1 MSIIHVQEGKMKKR
15 LICALTCLSML
26 ILTACGGSGSAEN
39 SLVIGN
45 QPYTQGIPI
54 YIAEEEGLYEGFS
67 TESLMFVSGNT
78 QNEALGAD
86 EWEVGVTGLPPA
98 IFGGVS
104 YGLKII
110 GFSVDDTVSPRF
122 YVRPDSDILTVQGAV
137 EGCPDIYGDADTWR
151 GKQILCPT
159 ATSSHLMLAV
169 VLEKLG
175 ISESDVEIVHMD
187 PSQAL
192 TAFKAGEGDVLACW
206 PPIAYGVDEDW
217 VLAASGVA
225 TGEQI
230 PIVVVASEKALSEK
244 RDTVKAWLKQYYHYC
259 EEMKDDTDKLSE
271 TLETMEIDNGLT
283 VSAEETRMIVE
294 ERPLPT
300 FAEQAELFAGEPGQ
314 TKADEIVM
322 KYVDIFVQEGRIS
335 ESDKEKLISEG
346 FIDNS
351 LLTELME
358 EQ

>member
-1 MSIIHVQEGKMKKR
+1 MKKK
-15 LICALTCLSML
+15 LLCMMMALSML
-26 ILTACGGSGSAEN
+26 LVTACSGNGGEEN
-39 SLVIGN
+39 TLVIGN

-54 YIAEEEGLYEGFS
+54 YLAEEEGLYEGLEV
-67 TESLMFVSGNT
+67 ESLMFVSGNT

-137 EGCPDIYGDADTWR
+137 EGCPDIYGNADTWR
-151 GKQILCPT
+151 GKQIICPT
-159 ATSSHLMLAV
+159 ATSSHLMLVV

-175 ISESDVEIVHMD
+175 LTEQDVEIVHME

-192 TAFKAGEGDVLACW
+192 AAFKAGEGDVLACW
-206 PPIAYGVDEDW
+206 PPIAYSVDPDW
-217 VLAASGVA
+217 VMAASGVA

-230 PIVVVASEKALSEK
+230 PIVVVASEKALTEK
-244 RDTVKAWLKQYYHYC
+244 RDLVKNWLKQYYAHC
-259 EEMKDDTDKLSE
+259 EEMAGDMDKLAD
-271 TLETMEIDNGLT
+271 TLMTMELDNGLT
-283 VSAEETRMIVE
+283 IDEEGARKIVE

-300 FAEQAELFAGEPGQ
+300 LAEQLELFSGEKGQ

-322 KYVDIFVQEGRIS
+322 KYVDIFVNQGRIS
-335 ESDKEKLISEG
+335 QEDRDALVASG
-346 FIDNS
+346 FVDNS
-351 LLTELME
+351 LLME
-358 EQ
+358 IAAEQ

>member
-1 MSIIHVQEGKMKKR
+1 MKKKI
-15 LICALTCLSML
+15 LCFLTGLLVLFTS
-26 ILTACGGSGSAEN
+26 ACGSSSGKGE

-54 YIAEEEGLYEGFS
+54 YLAEEEGLYEGFDVE
-67 TESLMFVSGNT
+67 TLTFVSGNT

-104 YGLKII
+104 YDLKII

-122 YVRPDSDILTVQGAV
+122 YVRPDSDILQVQGQV
-137 EGCPDIYGDADTWR
+137 EGCPDIYGNADSWR

-159 ATSSHLMLAV
+159 ATSSHLMLVV

-175 ISESDVEIVHMD
+175 LSETDVEIVHMD

-206 PPIAYGVDEDW
+206 PPIAYNVDEEW
-217 VLAASGVA
+217 VMAASGVA
-225 TGEQI
+225 TGEKI
-230 PIVVVASEKALSEK
+230 PIVVVASEKALTEK
-244 RDTVKAWLKQYYHYC
+244 RDLVKAWLKQYYGHC
-259 EEMKDDTDKLSE
+259 ESMASDLDRLAE
-271 TLETMEIDNGLT
+271 TLETMELDNGLT
-283 VSAEETRMIVE
+283 IDSEGAKKIVS

-300 FAEQAELFAGEPGQ
+300 MAQQEELFTGAPGQ
-314 TKADEIVM
+314 TEADGIVM
-322 KYVDIFVQEGRIS
+322 KYVDIFVSEGRIS
-335 ESDKEKLISEG
+335 EEDREKLVSGG
-346 FIDNS
+346 FVDNS
-351 LLTELME
+351 LLTEIIAE
-358 EQ
+358 N

>member
-1 MSIIHVQEGKMKKR
+1 MTS
-15 LICALTCLSML
+15 
-26 ILTACGGSGSAEN
+26 ACGSDSGREETLTIGS
-39 SLVIGN
+39 

-54 YIAEEEGLYEGFS
+54 YLAEEEDLYEDFVAE
-67 TESLMFVSGNT
+67 TLIFVSGNT

-104 YGLKII
+104 YDLKIV

-122 YVRPDSDILTVQGAV
+122 YVRPDSDILNVQGAV
-137 EGCPDIYGDADTWR
+137 SGCPDIYGNADTWR

-175 ISESDVEIVHMD
+175 LNESDVEIVHMD

-206 PPIAYGVDEDW
+206 PPIAYSVEEDW
-217 VLAASGVA
+217 MLAASGVA

-230 PIVVVASEKALSEK
+230 PIVVVASDKALKEK
-244 RDTVKAWLKQYYHYC
+244 RAVVKSWLKQYYQHC
-259 EEMKDDTDKLSE
+259 ESMAGDVDKLAE
-271 TLETMEIDNGLT
+271 TLEILELDNGLT
-283 VSAEETRMIVE
+283 IDKEGARKIVE
-294 ERPLPT
+294 ERPLPDFSQQIQLFT
-300 FAEQAELFAGEPGQ
+300 GEQGK
-314 TKADEIVM
+314 TRADEIVM
-322 KYVDIFVQEGRIS
+322 KYVDIFVSEGRIS
-335 ESDKEKLISEG
+335 EEDKDKLIAENFVDS
-346 FIDNS
+346 S
-351 LLTELME
+351 LLME
-358 EQ
+358 IAEESKE

>member
-1 MSIIHVQEGKMKKR
+1 MKKR
-15 LICALTCLSML
+15 
-26 ILTACGGSGSAEN
+26 ILATVLAAFLLLASGCSNGSSEN

-45 QPYTQGIPI
+45 QPYTQGVPI
-54 YIAEEEGLYEGFS
+54 YIAEEEGLYEGLE

-110 GFSVDDTVSPRF
+110 GFSVDDTVSPQF
-122 YVRPDSDILTVQGAV
+122 YVRPDSDILTVSGAV
-137 EGCPDIYGDADTWR
+137 EGCPDIYGNADTWR
-151 GKQILCPT
+151 GKQIICPT
-159 ATSSHLMLAV
+159 ATSSHLMLVV

-175 ISESDVEIVHMD
+175 LTEQDVEIIHMD
-187 PSQAL
+187 PAQAM

-206 PPIAYGVDEDW
+206 PPISFSVEEDW

-230 PIVVVASEKALSEK
+230 PIVVVATEKALSEK
-244 RDTVKAWLKQYYHYC
+244 RDLVKSWLKQYYEHC
-259 EEMKDDTDKLSE
+259 EAMGGDMDRLADTL
-271 TLETMEIDNGLT
+271 LTMEVENGLT
-283 VSAEETRMIVE
+283 IDEEGAKKIVE
-294 ERPLPT
+294 DRPLPT
-300 FAEQAELFAGEPGQ
+300 LSEQIELFSGEAGATQ
-314 TKADEIVM
+314 ADDIVM
-322 KYVDIFVQEGRIS
+322 QFVDIFVAQGRIS
-335 ESDKEKLISEG
+335 QEDRDALVENG

-351 LLTELME
+351 LLME
-358 EQ
+358 IAAES

>member
-1 MSIIHVQEGKMKKR
+1 MKKKA
-15 LICALTCLSML
+15 IYIVAALSML
-26 ILTACGGSGSAEN
+26 LLAGCGKGDSDSQD
-39 SLVIGN
+39 SLIIGN

-54 YIAEEEGLYEGFS
+54 YVAEEEGLYERFT

-104 YGLKII
+104 YNLKVI

-122 YVRPDSDILTVQGAV
+122 YVRPDSDILTVTGAV
-137 EGCPDIYGDADTWR
+137 EGCPDIYGNADLWR
-151 GKQILCPT
+151 GKKILCPT
-159 ATSSHLMLAV
+159 ATSSHLMLVV

-175 ISESDVEIVHMD
+175 LTESDVEIVHME

-206 PPIAYGVDEDW
+206 PPISDGVDESW
-217 VLAASGVA
+217 VMAASGVA

-230 PIVVVASEKALSEK
+230 PIVVVASEKALAEK
-244 RDTVKAWLKQYYHYC
+244 RDLVKSWLKQYYQHC
-259 EEMKDDTDKLSE
+259 EEMAGDIDMLSS
-271 TLETMEIDNGLT
+271 TLLTMEEDNGLT
-283 VSAEETRMIVE
+283 IDEKGARRIVE

-300 FAEQAELFAGEPGQ
+300 LDEQIELFSGERGKTQ
-314 TKADEIVM
+314 ADEILM
-322 KYVDIFVQEGRIS
+322 KYVDIFVDEGRIS
-335 ESDKEKLISEG
+335 AEDREKLVTEG
-346 FIDNS
+346 FVDNS
-351 LLTELME
+351 LITEIAE

>member
-1 MSIIHVQEGKMKKR
+1 MKKK
-15 LICALTCLSML
+15 LLYMVLGAV
-26 ILTACGGSGSAEN
+26 ILCMSACGGQGEKG
-39 SLVIGN
+39 LETLTIGN

-54 YIAEEEGLYEGFS
+54 YLAEEQGLYEGLE
-67 TESLMFVSGNT
+67 TESLIFVSGNT

-122 YVRPDSDILTVQGAV
+122 YVRPDSDILSVQGQV
-137 EGCPDIYGDADTWR
+137 PGCPDIYGNADTWR
-151 GKQILCPT
+151 GKKILCTT
-159 ATSSHLMLAV
+159 ATSSHLMLV
-169 VLEKLG
+169 VTLEKLG
-175 ISESDVEIVHMD
+175 LSEADVEIVHMD

-206 PPIAYGVDEDW
+206 PPIAYSVEEDW
-217 VLAASGVA
+217 VMAASGVA

-230 PIVVVASEKALSEK
+230 PIVVVASEKALAEK
-244 RDTVKAWLKQYYHYC
+244 RDVIKSWLRQYYQHC
-259 EEMKDDTDKLSE
+259 ETMAGDWEKLAE
-271 TLETMEIDNGLT
+271 TLETMELDNGLT
-283 VSAEETRMIVE
+283 IDSEGARKIVE
-294 ERPLPT
+294 ERPLP
-300 FAEQAELFAGEPGQ
+300 ALEEQLELFAGEKGQ

-322 KYVDIFVQEGRIS
+322 KYVDIFVAEGRIS
-335 ESDKEKLISEG
+335 KEDRDALAAGG
-346 FIDNS
+346 FLDNS
-351 LLTELME
+351 LLLEIAQ

>member
-1 MSIIHVQEGKMKKR
+1 MKKK
-15 LICALTCLSML
+15 
-26 ILTACGGSGSAEN
+26 ILCILVGIVTTIMCACGSSQADEVPT
-39 SLVIGN
+39 LKIGN

-54 YIAEEEGLYEGFS
+54 YLAEEEGLYENMK
-67 TESLMFVSGNT
+67 TESLCFVSGNT

-104 YGLKII
+104 YNLKII

-122 YVRPDSDILTVQGAV
+122 YVRPDSDILSVQGEVA
-137 EGCPDIYGDADTWR
+137 GCPDIYGNADTWR

-159 ATSSHLMLAV
+159 ATSSHLMLVV

-175 ISESDVEIVHMD
+175 LTEADVEIIHMD

-206 PPIAYGVDEDW
+206 PPIAYGVDESW
-217 VLAASGVA
+217 VMAASGVA

-230 PIVVVASEKALSEK
+230 PIVVVASEKALEEK
-244 RDTVKAWLKQYYHYC
+244 RDVVKEWLRQYYQHC
-259 EEMKDDTDKLSE
+259 ESMADDMDKLAE
-271 TLETMEIDNGLT
+271 ALEQMELDNGLT
-283 VSAEETRMIVE
+283 IDSEGARKIVE
-294 ERPLPT
+294 ERPLPCL
-300 FAEQAELFAGEPGQ
+300 ADQEKLFSGEKGKTQ
-314 TKADEIVM
+314 ADEIIM
-322 KYVDIFVQEGRIS
+322 KYVDIFVSQERIS
-335 ESDKEKLISEG
+335 EADKEKLVSEG

-351 LLTELME
+351 LLME
-358 EQ
+358 ILNEE

>member
-1 MSIIHVQEGKMKKR
+1 MKSKLLCVIIGLAM
-15 LICALTCLSML
+15 LLTS
-26 ILTACGGSGSAEN
+26 ACGGGAGKDAT
-39 SLVIGN
+39 LIIGN

-54 YIAEEEGLYEGFS
+54 YLAEEEGLYKGFD
-67 TESLMFVSGNT
+67 TETLVFVSGNT

-104 YGLKII
+104 YDLKII

-122 YVRPDSDILTVQGAV
+122 YVRPDSDILSVRGEV
-137 EGCPDIYGDADTWR
+137 EGCPDIYGNAETWR

-159 ATSSHLMLAV
+159 ATSSHLMLVV

-175 ISESDVEIVHMD
+175 LKESDVEIVHMD

-206 PPIAYGVDEDW
+206 PPIAYSVEEDW

-230 PIVVVASEKALSEK
+230 PIVVVASEKALTEK
-244 RDTVKAWLKQYYHYC
+244 RDLVKSWLKQYYQHC
-259 EEMKDDTDKLSE
+259 ESMAGDMDKLAE
-271 TLETMEIDNGLT
+271 TLEILELDNGLT
-283 VSAEETRMIVE
+283 IDTEGARKIVE
-294 ERPLPT
+294 ERPLPS
-300 FAEQAELFAGEPGQ
+300 FAEQTELFSGEQGE
-314 TKADEIVM
+314 TRADEVVM
-322 KYVDIFVQEGRIS
+322 KYVDIFVSEGRIS
-335 ESDKEKLISEG
+335 KEDRDRLVNEG
-346 FIDNS
+346 FIDGS
-351 LLTELME
+351 LLME
-358 EQ
+358 IAEEDSE

>member
-1 MSIIHVQEGKMKKR
+1 MKKR
-15 LICALTCLSML
+15 FLCLLMALSLVF
-26 ILTACGGSGSAEN
+26 LTACSSGGDSEQK
-39 SLVIGN
+39 LVIGN

-54 YIAEEEGLYEGFS
+54 YLAEEEGLYEGLEA
-67 TESLMFVSGNT
+67 ESLMFVSGNT

-137 EGCPDIYGDADTWR
+137 EGCPDIYGNADTWR
-151 GKQILCPT
+151 GKKILCTT
-159 ATSSHLMLAV
+159 ATSAHLMLVV

-175 ISESDVEIVHMD
+175 LTENDVEIVHMD

-206 PPIAYGVDEDW
+206 PPIAYSVDPSW
-217 VLAASGVA
+217 VMAASGVA

-230 PIVVVASEKALSEK
+230 PIVVVASEKALTEK
-244 RDTVKAWLKQYYHYC
+244 RDLVKSWLKQYYTHC
-259 EEMKDDTDKLSE
+259 ENMAGDTDKLAS
-271 TLETMEIDNGLT
+271 TLLTMENENGL
-283 VSAEETRMIVE
+283 VIDEEGARKIVE

-300 FAEQAELFAGEPGQ
+300 LQQQVELFSGEEGK
-314 TKADEIVM
+314 TRAEEIVI
-322 KYVDIFVQEGRIS
+322 KYVDIFVSQGRIS
-335 ESDKEKLISEG
+335 QEDRDKLVSGG

-351 LLTELME
+351 LLME
-358 EQ
+358 IAQEQA